1 MTLDSVK
8 LAPIA
13 SPNSF
18 RSRIRSLLALGA
30 GMFTIAI
37 SVQGQCVDGFPA
49 GYPISEHV
57 AVHILDPDCSFDPK
71 WRKHLADP
79 SVDSVGLI
87 YHDPLSTQSLELT
100 QANPIS
106 GQALSVW
113 TLDGKISKPAI
124 TTTASD
130 VGGDFSAYVI
140 TIQDGSCGAIRIGS
154 VVTTPEGSAAAGLV
168 RKLVEGP
175 QCVLHVIKPSSLRP
189 LLAVRIPEGAQLV
202 KLSDGSSPF
211 GIRQI
216 NMTADSLALQVE
228 TPGTPTVGPS
238 PLEGAVPLVVIAKKG
253 FAFVGRQALGEDLS
267 KYVVSR
273 WGDSRPLLRSTGVRE
288 SGDIDWT
295 RTPLLPGADQQVVVF
310 LDSGFWTLPVTVS
323 VQGKNVTP
331 NCVQKMAAVRSSA
344 GGLPGIASRY
354 ADKIVDYLSKTPCL
368 MKSPPASNQP

>member
-1 MTLDSVK
+1 MIIGSLRLASVRLRKTYRPATGTL
-8 LAPIA
+8 LT
-13 SPNSF
+13 
-18 RSRIRSLLALGA
+18 LGA
-30 GMFTIAI
+30 VALAAAI
-37 SVQGQCVDGFPA
+37 SVQGQCIDGIPA
-49 GYPISEHV
+49 GYPISEQV
-57 AVHILDPDCSFDPK
+57 AIHILDPDCSFDPK
-71 WRKHLADP
+71 WRRHLADP
-79 SVDSVGLI
+79 FVDSVGLI
-87 YHDPLSTQSLELT
+87 YHDPLSTQSLELM
-100 QANPIS
+100 QANPS
-106 GQALSVW
+106 MGQALAVW

-130 VGGDFSAYVI
+130 VGGDFSAFVLA
-140 TIQDGSCGAIRIGS
+140 IQDGGCGAIRIGS
-154 VVTTPEGSAAAGLV
+154 VVTTPERSATAGLV

-202 KLSDGSSPF
+202 KLSDGSSQF

-216 NMTADSLALQVE
+216 NMKADSLALQAE
-228 TPGTPTVGPS
+228 TPGTPSVKPS

-253 FAFVGRQALGEDLS
+253 FAFVGREAFGEDLS

-331 NCVQKMAAVRSSA
+331 NCVQKMAAVRCRA
-344 GGLPGIASRY
+344 CGLPGIASRY